1 MSSFRSLVKY
11 ASRKGQTQA
20 PVPQSLGFRKV
31 KALPKA
37 LSYDELARLLA
48 APDLTTP
55 IGLRDRALMEL
66 IYGAGLRISEAV
78 ELRLDHAQVDNGLL
92 RVTGKRGKTRVIP
105 LPGETIAWLER
116 WMKEGRPLLEKRPRR
131 EVFLGARGG
140 CLLRT
145 TAAASLED
153 YLRLAGIAR
162 KVSLHTL
169 RHTYAVHL
177 LKGGADL
184 RAVQELLGH
193 ESITTTQVYTQL
205 DMDEVKRKYLSAHPR
220 R

>member
-1 MSSFRSLVKY
+1 
-11 ASRKGQTQA
+11 
-20 PVPQSLGFRKV
+20 
-31 KALPKA
+31 
-37 LSYDELARLLA
+37 
-48 APDLTTP
+48 
-55 IGLRDRALMEL
+55 MEL
-66 IYGAGLRISEAV
+66 IYGGGLRISEAV
-78 ELRLDHAQVDNGLL
+78 DMRLDEAQVQSGLL

-116 WMKEGRPLLEKRPRR
+116 WIKEGRPHLEKRPRR

-140 CLLRT
+140 SLLRT
-145 TAAASLED
+145 TAAAALEA
-153 YLRLAGIAR
+153 YLVKAGITR
-162 KVSLHTL
+162 KASLHTL

-177 LKGGADL
+177 LRGGADL

-205 DMDEVKRKYLSAHPR
+205 DMEEVKKKYQSSHPR